1 VPRLRLHLSGFPAT
15 AARQSVYAGVA
26 AADRLGSVT
35 LAGTVRGAF
44 TGGMDAALL
53 ASAGI
58 ATVGAILA
66 LAFFPRRT
74 TMTQAGTSPA
84 RPGLR
89 ERKKAMTRATIQS
102 CALRLFRE
110 QGYDATT
117 IEQIIDAADVSE
129 TTFFRYFPTKEDVVL
144 DDDYD
149 PMLVE
154 AFQAQPP
161 ELPPVQALRAAFAAV
176 FAGMSSQ
183 QRTEQR
189 DRIIFTLSVPKLR
202 ASMLDQISQAVRLL
216 TRVMAE
222 RAGRRPDDLAVRTVT
237 GAIVG
242 AAVAVSTAVV
252 EDPDA
257 DIAVLIDRAIAQL
270 EPGLAL

>member
-1 VPRLRLHLSGFPAT
+1 L
-15 AARQSVYAGVA
+15 
-26 AADRLGSVT
+26 
-35 LAGTVRGAF
+35 
-44 TGGMDAALL
+44 
-53 ASAGI
+53 
-58 ATVGAILA
+58 
-66 LAFFPRRT
+66 PRRT
-74 TMTQAGTSPA
+74 TVTDSSTSPG

-89 ERKKAMTRATIQS
+89 ERKKARTRATIQA

-149 PMLVE
+149 PLLIE

-161 ELPPVQALRAAFAAV
+161 QVPPVQALRAAFAAV
-176 FAGMSSQ
+176 FAGMSGL
-183 QRTEQR
+183 QRAEQR
-189 DRIIFTLSVPKLR
+189 ERIALILTVPRLR
-202 ASMLDQISQAVRLL
+202 ATMLDQISQAMQLL
-216 TRVMAE
+216 AHAMAE
-222 RAGRRPDDLAVRTVT
+222 RAGRRPDDFAVRTVT

-242 AAVAVSTAVV
+242 AAMAVSATITD
-252 EDPDA
+252 DPDA
-257 DIAVLIDRAIAQL
+257 DIATLIDQAIAQL